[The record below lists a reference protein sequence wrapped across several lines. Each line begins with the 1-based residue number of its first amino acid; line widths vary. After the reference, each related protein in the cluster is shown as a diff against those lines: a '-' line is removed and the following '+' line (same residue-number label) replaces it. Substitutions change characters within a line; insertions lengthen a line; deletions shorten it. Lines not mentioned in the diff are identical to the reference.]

1 MIAIPRHGVPPARA
15 ADAGARCPVAGS
27 WWVSLGVSIVKS
39 LRYAAG
45 GHIGR
50 PGDSVA
56 PPQGPPPG
64 RPGPSFPRAAEP
76 AAHPPGGIRQPDGLI
91 PLLAPFH
98 IQTGPFISKR
108 ARSARLP
115 GLSGVPDQLV
125 QRRRA

>member
-15 ADAGARCPVAGS
+15 ADAGARCPIAGS
-27 WWVSLGVSIVKS
+27 WWVSLGVSIAKIVA
-39 LRYAAG
+39 LRG
-45 GHIGR
+45 RRDIGHT
-50 PGDSVA
+50 GDSVA

-98 IQTGPFISKR
+98 TQTGPAAPGCR
-108 ARSARLP
+108 A
-115 GLSGVPDQLV
+115 
-125 QRRRA
+125 